1 RHRADRG
8 QRHDA
13 AGATLDGLADAADL
27 LRRLPGGGRTA
38 VAGRHAADRRAVDR
52 RAVARGPGAA
62 CGAGTG
68 SARRRQGAGVE
79 AVMAGTMMEI
89 DRPEVLAE
97 VAAVF
102 ARYEQALVSND
113 VATLDELFFASPVTV
128 RYGVGE
134 NLYGIEAIRR
144 YRAERPATGLARDI
158 LRTHVTSYGD

>member
-1 RHRADRG
+1 
-8 QRHDA
+8 
-13 AGATLDGLADAADL
+13 
-27 LRRLPGGGRTA
+27 
-38 VAGRHAADRRAVDR
+38 
-52 RAVARGPGAA
+52 
-62 CGAGTG
+62 
-68 SARRRQGAGVE
+68 
-79 AVMAGTMMEI
+79 MAGTMMEI

-158 LRTHVTSYGD
+158 LRTHVTSYGDSFATTHIEFRRVGSERIGRQTQTWMKTADGWRVVSAHVSLMA